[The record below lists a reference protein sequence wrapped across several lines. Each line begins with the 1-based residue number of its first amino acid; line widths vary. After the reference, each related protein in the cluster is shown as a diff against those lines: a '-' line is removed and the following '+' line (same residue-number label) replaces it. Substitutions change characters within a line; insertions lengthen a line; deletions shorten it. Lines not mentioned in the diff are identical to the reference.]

1 MSVLYVRLC
10 VGFYQHRKTA
20 KLRELIGE
28 AAYWLPPRLWAYAAE
43 HQPDGDFSK
52 YSASELARLLDYRK
66 DASRMLQAL
75 TESGFLDADSQIHD
89 WAEHNAYHQTYSER
103 AKKAARARWN
113 TAQPDTAFSDTG
125 KMKEKGIKKEKESKH
140 RQAML
145 ADAPSILPSN
155 LETPEFQAAWADWL
169 QHRREIKRPLTP
181 TAAKGQL
188 LKLADMG
195 PERAIAALKHSIA
208 NGWQGIFEPQSEQT
222 KGHHANTERKAVTD
236 ADHKLK
242 F

>member
-1 MSVLYVRLC
+1 MSVLYVRLF

-20 KLRELIGE
+20 KLRELISE

-75 TESGFLDADSQIHD
+75 TEAGFLDTNGRIHD
-89 WAEHNAYHQTYSER
+89 WAEHNAYHQTYSDR

-113 TAQPDTAFSDTG
+113 PLKQDTAASDSNELR
-125 KMKEKGIKKEKESKH
+125 EKGTRKEKESKH
-140 RQAML
+140 SQAML
-145 ADAPSILPSN
+145 ADASSILPSN
-155 LETPEFQAAWADWL
+155 LQTPDFQKAWADWL
-169 QHRREIKRPLTP
+169 QHRREIKHPVTP
-181 TAAKGQL
+181 TAAKEQL
-188 LKLADMG
+188 SKLTDMG
-195 PERAIAALKHSIA
+195 PERAVAALRNSTA
-208 NGWQGIFEPQSEQT
+208 NGWQGVFEPKDNHADKRKTDSDAEHS
-222 KGHHANTERKAVTD
+222 KG
-236 ADHKLK
+236 